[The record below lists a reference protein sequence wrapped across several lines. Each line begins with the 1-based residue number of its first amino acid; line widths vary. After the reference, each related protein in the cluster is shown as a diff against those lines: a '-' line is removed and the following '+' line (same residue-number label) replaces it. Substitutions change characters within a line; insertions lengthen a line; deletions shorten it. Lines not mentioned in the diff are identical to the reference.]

1 MLRENIQHGDGQTIH
16 SVILYLDLLGS
27 SCLADRLSASA
38 YISLLNGYLECVTG
52 ALLDAVDE
60 VLNYIGDGVLANF
73 PIGEMSE
80 EDSAEVPLGFES
92 ED

>member
-1 MLRENIQHGDGQTIH
+1 M
-16 SVILYLDLLGS
+16 
-27 SCLADRLSASA
+27 SAA
-38 YISLLNGYLECVTG
+38 AFYDHPHV